1 MTRPIRIGVL
11 LQPGNAPDFAT
22 WRKAVLHAEAL
33 GADLIF
39 GWDHFHRPQIDDVNQ
54 GIPILAEVQPDTIG
68 YDFASLEEMLA
79 WRDRQR

>member
-22 WRKAVLHAEAL
+22 WRSAVLHAEEI

-39 GWDHFHRPQIDDVNQ
+39 G
-54 GIPILAEVQPDTIG
+54 
-68 YDFASLEEMLA
+68 
-79 WRDRQR
+79 